1 MFKKRDILF
10 FTFYLFTAVLTAQT
24 ETNLYRQADK
34 TELNPG
40 VDSVYNSL
48 SLDEKIG
55 QLFMP
60 VVESKSSWK
69 TKIAGYINNQ
79 KIGGVLFS
87 KGTLAMQ
94 AEMTN
99 YLQSIAKTP
108 LFVALD
114 GEWGLSMRLRDAPRF
129 PRNLITGA
137 IHDEETLKQYGK
149 EVARQCREMGIHINF
164 APSIDVHSN
173 PDNPV
178 IGSRSFG
185 ELPANVAR

>member
-1 MFKKRDILF
+1 MPLRTLMSEVDTNKPIMFKKRDILF

-34 TELNPG
+34 TELNPW

-114 GEWGLSMRLRDAPRF
+114 GE
-129 PRNLITGA
+129 
-137 IHDEETLKQYGK
+137 
-149 EVARQCREMGIHINF
+149 
-164 APSIDVHSN
+164 
-173 PDNPV
+173 
-178 IGSRSFG
+178 
-185 ELPANVAR
+185 

>member
-1 MFKKRDILF
+1 MFKTRERLLVVYCF
-10 FTFYLFTAVLTAQT
+10 LTLTLAAQT

-34 TELNPG
+34 KALEQW

-48 SLDEKIG
+48 SPDEKIG

-60 VVESKSSWK
+60 IVESKSSWK
-69 TKIAGYINNQ
+69 TRIAGYINNQ

-114 GEWGLSMRLRDAPRF
+114 GEWGLSMRLSDAPRF

-149 EVARQCREMGIHINF
+149 EVARQCRAMGIHINF
-164 APSIDVHSN
+164 AP
-173 PDNPV
+173 
-178 IGSRSFG
+178 
-185 ELPANVAR
+185 